1 MRKSRETRAAEQWL
15 IRRFPRL
22 KKALT
27 RRGFLTFAGGKGG
40 GSTTQTASI
49 PGELKPLINASV
61 GQAIGLQNQLPIAG
75 FMGPNQ
81 QYVPDLTPAQTAML
95 TQMLG
100 FATTSPLTSPEAAA
114 LGTYDMLTQSL
125 MPTAMGQNAALTP
138 TEEAAISMAMQAGS
152 ANPFQNQ
159 AAGYAGTG
167 ATMSAPEQDAL
178 SQLGFFTSGALGESP
193 ATIAAQEAFRRFT
206 IPEIEQSLALAGLGT
221 SGAVGASIGDAEAK
235 ALVPF
240 LQTEMAQRLQAAGM
254 TADIGNQYAGR
265 NLQAG
270 SILGT
275 LGSQL
280 MQGQLGAGGLMA
292 TIGNQ
297 AGMRPIEA
305 ARTLTGMAGAEASLG
320 NILAERARADTLAA
334 LQAAGMPRD
343 VASQQAEALYNEYL
357 RQQALSE
364 NVTLGPL
371 DVMPRLIG
379 SKTVSSGGG
388 GMFGK

>member
-1 MRKSRETRAAEQWL
+1 MRKSTDTRAAEQWL

-22 KKALT
+22 RKVLT
-27 RRGFLTFAGGKGG
+27 RRGFLAFAGGKGG
-40 GSTTQTASI
+40 GSQTTTAEI
-49 PGELKPLINASV
+49 PKEMRPLINASV
-61 GQAIGLQNQLPIAG
+61 GQTIGLQNQLPIAG

-81 QYVPDLTPAQTAML
+81 QYIPDLTPAQQAML
-95 TQMLG
+95 AQTLG

-125 MPTAMGQNAALTP
+125 MPTAMGQGPALTG
-138 TEEAAISMAMQAGS
+138 TEMDALAMVRQAGS
-152 ANPFQNQ
+152 ANPFQDQ
-159 AAGYAGTG
+159 AAAYAGTG
-167 ATMSAPEQDAL
+167 ATMSAPEQAAL
-178 SQLGFFTSGALGESP
+178 DQLGFFTGGTLGESP
-193 ATIAAQEAFRRFT
+193 ATIAAQDAFRRFT
-206 IPEIEQSLALAGLGT
+206 APEIQQSLALAGLGA
-221 SGAVGASIGDAEAK
+221 SGAVGASLGDAEAK

-240 LQTEMAQRLQAAGM
+240 LQSEMANRLQATGM
-254 TADIGNQYAGR
+254 TANIGNQYAGR

-270 SILGT
+270 SILGN
-275 LGSQL
+275 LGGQL

-305 ARTLTGMAGAEASLG
+305 ARTLTGMAGAESSLG
-320 NILAERARADTLAA
+320 NVLAERARADTQAA

-343 VASQQAEALYNEYL
+343 VASQQAEALYNEFL
-357 RQQALSE
+357 RQQALGE
-364 NVTLGPL
+364 NATLGPL

-379 SKTVSSGGG
+379 NKTVSSGGG